1 MEPAQPSLWPTFV
14 IFGGLFLFMYLMI
27 IRPQNKRNAQ
37 ISDMLSKLE
46 KGSEVIAASGILGK
60 VKDISGAYVS
70 IEIGENNI
78 IKLQKSA
85 ICLKVNVVF
94 STNQTAVANGIKSPP
109 VIIFSLI

>member
-1 MEPAQPSLWPTFV
+1 
-14 IFGGLFLFMYLMI
+14 MYFMI

-85 ICLKVNVVF
+85 I
-94 STNQTAVANGIKSPP
+94 ANILPKGTIDSIK
-109 VIIFSLI
+109 

>member
-1 MEPAQPSLWPTFV
+1 MQ
-14 IFGGLFLFMYLMI
+14 IFMYFMI

-37 ISDMLSKLE
+37 IKDMLSKLE
-46 KGSEVIAASGILGK
+46 KGSEIIAASGILGK

-85 ICLKVNVVF
+85 I
-94 STNQTAVANGIKSPP
+94 ANILPKGTIDSIK
-109 VIIFSLI
+109 